1 MQTGTMVRADREW
14 ELGLSEMRKRAPIR
28 LNMEIEKIYKQMIGH
43 TIIGFEMEKD
53 EEGNDWP
60 VFTVEKTYQSSKTT
74 ATKVRHKLVISR
86 DPEGNGPG
94 FVFLEAGEDEYIT
107 IPETN

>member
-1 MQTGTMVRADREW
+1 
-14 ELGLSEMRKRAPIR
+14 
-28 LNMEIEKIYKQMIGH
+28 MEITEIYKQMIGH

-53 EEGNDWP
+53 EMGDNWP
-60 VFTVEKTYQSSKTT
+60 VFVVEKEYPSTKTKG
-74 ATKVRHKLVISR
+74 TKVRHRLVISR

-94 FVFLEAGEDEYIT
+94 FVFLEKGEDEIYE

>member
-1 MQTGTMVRADREW
+1 
-14 ELGLSEMRKRAPIR
+14 
-28 LNMEIEKIYKQMIGH
+28 
-43 TIIGFEMEKD
+43 MEKD

-60 VFTVEKTYQSSKTT
+60 VFTVEKTYPPLQPKTT

-94 FVFLEAGEDEYIT
+94 FVFMEAGEDESIT
-107 IPETN
+107 IPEKN

>member
-1 MQTGTMVRADREW
+1 
-14 ELGLSEMRKRAPIR
+14 
-28 LNMEIEKIYKQMIGH
+28 MIGH

-60 VFTVEKTYQSSKTT
+60 VFTVEKTYPPLQPKTT

-86 DPEGNGPG
+86 DSENVWLRNRSKAFGYDYRRLAALG
-94 FVFLEAGEDEYIT
+94 FVFMEAGEDESIT
-107 IPETN
+107 IPEKN

>member
-1 MQTGTMVRADREW
+1 
-14 ELGLSEMRKRAPIR
+14 
-28 LNMEIEKIYKQMIGH
+28 MEIAEIYKQMIGH

-60 VFTVEKTYQSSKTT
+60 VFVVEKRYHNTKTT
-74 ATKVRHKLVISR
+74 GTKVRHKLVISR

-94 FVFLEAGEDEYIT
+94 FVFLEKGEDQDFDCRKARVNRFNSYLT
-107 IPETN
+107 D